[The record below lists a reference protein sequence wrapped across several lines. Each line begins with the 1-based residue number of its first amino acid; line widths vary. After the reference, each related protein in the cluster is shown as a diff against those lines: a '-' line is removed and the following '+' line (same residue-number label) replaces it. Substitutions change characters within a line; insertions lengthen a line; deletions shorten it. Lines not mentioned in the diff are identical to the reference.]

1 MAEPAPLPE
10 AVLAAL
16 DDAVLVVGADG
27 AILWTSP
34 QVEQLWG
41 YSSRELTGKKLPLL
55 LSWESR
61 DDGDPAAARGKLLD
75 AFRKDGTSF
84 PVRVVRV
91 DAYSPGRRLLLIR
104 DRSLIARA
112 RERLRRLDQ
121 ALATMGAGVAIVDRD
136 LEVVEHNRALAEM
149 HGWGAQSLVGRPLAE
164 LAQEALAD
172 IDFRALQSAGGL
184 RAETFDRTRDG
195 DPLPVEIRLDL
206 VLDDDGLAVG
216 AVGIF
221 QDITERKRA
230 EEALRLSE
238 ERFALAVRGANDG
251 IWDWNLKKSE
261 IHYSARWQSMLG
273 LEPEQVSQSPDEWF
287 SRVHPED
294 LAALTEALQRHL
306 GGESEHFEQEH
317 RMLHRDGAYRW
328 MLARGAAI
336 WDATGLPARMAGS
349 QTDITDRKVHDPLT
363 GLPNRALFLD
373 RLEGARARAR
383 RREARHFA
391 VLFVDLDRFKAVNDS
406 YGHPTGDQLLV
417 MVARRIET
425 CLRAGDTIARLGGD
439 EFTVLLEEVG
449 NIDEAVAVTDRIH
462 QAMSGP
468 FGVDGHEIFM
478 TASIGIVLGD
488 PDTEDLPS
496 LVRDADTAMYRAK
509 VGGRGRSTIFTGD
522 MRDEAIERLRVETDL
537 RRALERGELEV
548 FYQPIVALKTDRIDG
563 YEALVRWHH
572 PLSGLLTPDHF
583 IPAAEESGLI
593 LPLGMWVLEEACR
606 QLAAWRAASPAWQRA
621 WMSVNLSPKLFAQG
635 DLVAQV
641 RDTLARTGLPA
652 DRLKLEITE
661 GVLVESPERAAAML
675 AELRAM
681 GVGICIDDFG
691 TGYSSLAYLD
701 RFAVD
706 VLKIDRSFIASLSAG
721 SDRVDLVRNIIR
733 LATDLGLHVV
743 AEGVETAEQRRRL
756 AHLDCELMQG
766 FHFARPA
773 SAEAIWNEFRDR
785 S

>member
-16 DDAVLVVGADG
+16 DDAVLVTAADG
-27 AILWTSP
+27 SILWASP
-34 QVEQLWG
+34 RVEELWG
-41 YSSRELTGKKLPLL
+41 YRPREVVGKKLPLL

-61 DDGDPAAARGKLLD
+61 DDGDPAAARGKLLE
-75 AFRKDGTSF
+75 AFRKNGTSF
-84 PVRVVRV
+84 PVRVARV
-91 DAYSPGRRLLLIR
+91 DGYASDRTLLLIR
-104 DRSLIARA
+104 DRSLLAQA
-112 RERLRRLDQ
+112 RERQRRLDQ
-121 ALATMGAGVAIVDRD
+121 ALATMGAGVAIADRE
-136 LEVVEHNRALAEM
+136 LTIVEHNRALAEM
-149 HGWGAQSLVGRPLAE
+149 HGYATGELVGRPLAA
-164 LAQEALAD
+164 LADEALAGV
-172 IDFRALQSAGGL
+172 DFRSLQSSGGL
-184 RAETFDRTRDG
+184 RTESRGRRRDG
-195 DPLPVEIRLDL
+195 STLPVEIRLDL

-216 AVGIF
+216 LVGIF
-221 QDITERKRA
+221 QDITERKHA

-238 ERFALAVRGANDG
+238 ERYALAVRGANDG
-251 IWDWNLKKSE
+251 VWDWNLKASE
-261 IHYSARWQSMLG
+261 IHYSARWQTMLG
-273 LEPEQVSQSPDEWF
+273 LDPADVSRSPDEWF

-294 LAALTEALQRHL
+294 LAGLTEALQRHL
-306 GGESEHFEQEH
+306 GGESEHFEFEH

-336 WDATGLPARMAGS
+336 WDALGLPVRMAGS

-406 YGHPTGDQLLV
+406 YGHPAGDQLLV
-417 MVARRIET
+417 LVARRIET
-425 CLRAGDTIARLGGD
+425 CLRAGDTVARLGGD
-439 EFTVLLEEVG
+439 EFTILLEEVKG
-449 NIDEAVAVTDRIH
+449 IDEAVAITDRVH
-462 QAMSGP
+462 QAFSAA
-468 FGVDGHEIFM
+468 FAVDGHEIYM

-509 VGGRGRSTIFTGD
+509 VGGRGRSTIFTGE
-522 MRDEAIERLRVETDL
+522 MRDAAVEKLRVETDL
-537 RRALERGELEV
+537 RRALDRGELEV
-548 FYQPIVALKTDRIDG
+548 FYQPIVALKTDQIDG
-563 YEALVRWHH
+563 FEALVRWHH
-572 PLSGLLTPDHF
+572 PHNGLVTPDHF
-583 IPAAEESGLI
+583 IPAAEETGLI

-606 QLAAWRAASPAWQRA
+606 QLAAWRQEEPRWQRA
-621 WMSVNLSPKLFAQG
+621 WMSVNLSPKLFAQN
-635 DLVAQV
+635 DLVAQIRSALV
-641 RDTLARTGLPA
+641 RSGLPA

-661 GVLVESPERAAAML
+661 GVLVESPERAATML
-675 AELRAM
+675 AELREM

-706 VLKIDRSFIASLSAG
+706 VLKIDRSFIASLSGG

-733 LATDLGLHVV
+733 LASDLGLHVV

-756 AHLDCELMQG
+756 VHLDCELMQG

-773 SAEAIWNEFRDR
+773 SAGSIWAEFRDR
-785 S
+785 A

>member
-1 MAEPAPLPE
+1 
-10 AVLAAL
+10 
-16 DDAVLVVGADG
+16 VG
-27 AILWTSP
+27 
-34 QVEQLWG
+34 
-41 YSSRELTGKKLPLL
+41 
-55 LSWESR
+55 
-61 DDGDPAAARGKLLD
+61 
-75 AFRKDGTSF
+75 
-84 PVRVVRV
+84 
-91 DAYSPGRRLLLIR
+91 
-104 DRSLIARA
+104 
-112 RERLRRLDQ
+112 
-121 ALATMGAGVAIVDRD
+121 
-136 LEVVEHNRALAEM
+136 
-149 HGWGAQSLVGRPLAE
+149 
-164 LAQEALAD
+164 
-172 IDFRALQSAGGL
+172 
-184 RAETFDRTRDG
+184 
-195 DPLPVEIRLDL
+195 
-206 VLDDDGLAVG
+206 
-216 AVGIF
+216 GIST
-221 QDITERKRA
+221 DITERKRA
-230 EEALRLSE
+230 EEALRLSQ

-251 IWDWNLKKSE
+251 IWDWNLKRSE

-273 LEPEQVSQSPDEWF
+273 LEPDQVSQSPDEWF

-306 GGESEHFEQEH
+306 GGESAHFEHEH
-317 RMLHRDGAYRW
+317 RMLHHDGAYRW

-336 WDATGLPARMAGS
+336 WDAAGLPARMAGS

-373 RLEGARARAR
+373 RLEGARARSR
-383 RREARHFA
+383 RREARHYA

-406 YGHPTGDQLLV
+406 YGHPTGDQLLEL
-417 MVARRIET
+417 VARRIET

-449 NIDEAVAVTDRIH
+449 GIDEAVAVTDRIH
-462 QAMSGP
+462 QAFSTH
-468 FGVDGHEIFM
+468 FGVDGHEIFI

-488 PDTEDLPS
+488 PDTEDLSS

-522 MRDEAIERLRVETDL
+522 MRDEAIQKLRVETDL

-563 YEALVRWHH
+563 FEALVRWHH
-572 PLSGLLTPDHF
+572 PHSGLLTPDHF

-593 LPLGMWVLEEACR
+593 VPLGMWVLEQACR
-606 QLAAWRAASPAWQRA
+606 QLAAWRAATPAWQRA
-621 WMSVNLSPKLFAQG
+621 WMSVNLSPKLFAQS

-641 RDTLARTGLPA
+641 RQALESAGLPP

-675 AELRAM
+675 AEMRAI

-721 SDRVDLVRNIIR
+721 GDRVDLVRNIIR

-773 SAEAIWNEFRDR
+773 SAEAIWTEFRDR
-785 S
+785 D